1 MSWRQ
6 QAGPR
11 RWSIGLRRLRPG
23 GTVSRGNAHRGGGPR
38 SHDHPTADLQQVPEN
53 DCRSATTLCGASD
66 RTRAALQQIFGE
78 IRLVPEENEVWADVS
93 AFGQDQ
99 ILKW

>member
-1 MSWRQ
+1 M
-6 QAGPR
+6 
-11 RWSIGLRRLRPG
+11 I
-23 GTVSRGNAHRGGGPR
+23 
-38 SHDHPTADLQQVPEN
+38 ADLP
-53 DCRSATTLCGASD
+53 TTLCGTPD
-66 RTRAALQQIFGE
+66 RARAALQQIFGE